1 MRKEWEI
8 RRSDIIINIDKA
20 ILKITEYCRFPEAHL
35 VELVALYLT
44 FLDKIFPAA
53 DFAIPV
59 YIKMVKVPDDGN
71 T

>member
-35 VELVALYLT
+35 VELVEKLVAIKET
-44 FLDKIFPAA
+44 FM
-53 DFAIPV
+53 
-59 YIKMVKVPDDGN
+59 IK
-71 T
+71 